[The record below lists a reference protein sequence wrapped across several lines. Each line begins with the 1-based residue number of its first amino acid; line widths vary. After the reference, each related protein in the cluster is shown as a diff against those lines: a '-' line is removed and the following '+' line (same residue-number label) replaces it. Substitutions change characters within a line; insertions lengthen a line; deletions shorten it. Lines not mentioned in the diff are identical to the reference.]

1 MHTLSTRSGR
11 ATAALATLSL
21 VLAGCSGGG
30 EATDPTI
37 DPAKSSS
44 IAPSASSGGE
54 SPAAASPVAASPA
67 ATSGGSGSGDT
78 GPAAD
83 PGTGRLEVNG
93 KTYSFTISKCK
104 FTDDGPS
111 KGTVDVKGTE
121 ASGASFEMTQF
132 YLGDSWSQTSVQLD
146 FGPTQIYVIRSG
158 ASAGAVPATVDGT
171 NVTWIESYHE
181 LDVAANSQVAV
192 GEGVLNLTCA

>member
-1 MHTLSTRSGR
+1 MQTLSTRSGR
-11 ATAALATLSL
+11 ATAALAALGL
-21 VLAGCSGGG
+21 ILAGCSGGG
-30 EATDPTI
+30 EATDPTV

-44 IAPSASSGGE
+44 VAPSSAAAGE
-54 SPAAASPVAASPA
+54 SPAAASQDVP
-67 ATSGGSGSGDT
+67 SGGSGSGDT

-93 KTYSFTISKCK
+93 KTYAFTISKCK

-111 KGTVDVKGTE
+111 KGTVDVKGSE

-132 YLGDSWSQTSVQLD
+132 YLGDKWSQTSVQLD

-158 ASAGAVPATVDGT
+158 ASEGAVPATVDGT

-192 GEGVLNLTCA
+192 GEGVLNLTCS